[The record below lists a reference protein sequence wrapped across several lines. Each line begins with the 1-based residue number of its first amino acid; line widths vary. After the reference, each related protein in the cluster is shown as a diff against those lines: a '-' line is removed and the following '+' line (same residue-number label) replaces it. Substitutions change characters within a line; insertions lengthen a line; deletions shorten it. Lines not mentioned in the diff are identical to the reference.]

1 MSKREILS
9 YLLSANSTLSTKEI
23 VISLLVSVLLS
34 LFMYWVYK
42 KTYSGVIYS
51 KNFNVTLVLV
61 AIITTVIMLVI
72 GSNLAL
78 SLGMVGS
85 LSIIRFR
92 TAVKEPRDI
101 AFLFWAVCIGLSCG
115 ARMFDVIAIGS
126 VLIALVLL
134 VFKIDIYS
142 TNNYLLVAK
151 VRNDVE
157 EASALEEIVKRNAK
171 RMKMRMQV
179 ASNEIAEVTYEISLT
194 GKNTEKLSVELKKCE
209 VVDSY
214 SLVAYNGEMVG

>member
-23 VISLLVSVLLS
+23 IISLAISVLLAF
-34 LFMYWVYK
+34 FMYWVYK
-42 KTYSGVIYS
+42 KTYSGVVYS

-115 ARMFDVIAIGS
+115 ARMFDVITLGS
-126 VLIALVLL
+126 VVIALVLF
-134 VFKIDIYS
+134 VFKMDIYNV
-142 TNNYLLVAK
+142 NNYLLVAK
-151 VRNDVE
+151 VRNDGGE
-157 EASALEEIVKRNAK
+157 TSALEEIVKGNVK
-171 RMKMRMQV
+171 RMKMRMQTV
-179 ASNEIAEVTYEISLT
+179 SGNITEVTYEISLT
-194 GKNTEKLSVELKKCE
+194 NKNLEKMSVELKKSEMIEC
-209 VVDSY
+209 Y
-214 SLVAYNGEMVG
+214 NLVAYNGEMVG